1 MKFWDKVKNNGRK
14 VQLQGE
20 IQLLKRERTGRIK
33 QFGVEFYDLLT
44 NDKQKLLGVSAGTL
58 FKGGEPGWK
67 PALQQAREDIAAIQ
81 VRKESKQKDLD
92 VLEVKGSHTMPDYTL
107 QQKAAKA
114 SRAVADGA
122 KATKWQA
129 DMALLDREIKI
140 RKEQFG
146 LEAFDLA
153 PESTATE
160 STTKNP
166 VKLLSKAV
174 ASLTP
179 QEQDIQNCIDKA
191 KQDVAKIDSKINV
204 KQGEIHALNDGE
216 TEPMMA
222 ST

>member
-1 MKFWDKVKNNGRK
+1 MKLWDKVKNNGRK

-20 IQLLKRERTGRIK
+20 IQFLKMERTGRIK
-33 QFGVEFYDLLT
+33 QFGVEFFDLLT

-67 PALQQAREDIAAIQ
+67 VPLQQAREDIAAIQ
-81 VRKESKQKDLD
+81 VKKDVKQKDLD

-114 SRAVADGA
+114 SKAVADSA

-146 LEAFDLA
+146 LVAFDLV
-153 PESTATE
+153 PESNSPEAKTN
-160 STTKNP
+160 NP

-174 ASLTP
+174 ASLSP
-179 QEQDIQNCIDKA
+179 QEQDIQNCIDQA
-191 KQDVAKIDSKINV
+191 KQDVARIDAKIKG
-204 KQGEIHALNDGE
+204 KQNEIHALNDGE

>member
-1 MKFWDKVKNNGRK
+1 MSKLWDKVKNNGRK

-20 IQLLKRERTGRIK
+20 IQLLKRERTTRIK
-33 QFGVEFYDLLT
+33 QFGIEFFDLLT

-58 FKGGEPGWK
+58 FKEEQGWK
-67 PALQQAREDIAAIQ
+67 VPLQHAREDVAGIQ
-81 VRKESKQKDLD
+81 MRKDVKQKDLD
-92 VLEVKGSHTMPDYTL
+92 VLEVKGSHTLPDSTL

-114 SRAVADGA
+114 SKALQDSA

-129 DMALLDREIKI
+129 DMALLDREMKI

-153 PESTATE
+153 QKSEEKSQ
-160 STTKNP
+160 TKNP
-166 VKLLSKAV
+166 VKLLTKAV
-174 ASLTP
+174 ANLSP
-179 QEQDIQNCIDKA
+179 QEQEIQSCIDKA
-191 KQDVAKIDSKINV
+191 KDDVAKIDAKINS
-204 KQGEIHALNDGE
+204 KQMEIHSLSDGE